1 MMDTKKLLN
10 GISKLNQDLIKKS
23 EEYREIKTKYLN
35 NFKIVEYLFNK
46 PTKKIFTSNDIDL
59 DYNNTVKSVYL
70 DPDHVTHLDVALD
83 DLAYT
88 LYEYNRIY
96 NAYTNYV
103 KEYIKITKSK
113 PLFPKINYLP
123 HYSELSNKVRIIND
137 ILDKIRDYFEKKDTC
152 KMSCVYKWTFITEGE
167 HHTLSQKIPINFTND
182 LVYDFFGQIIY
193 DDKLILFVIDYV
205 DKIAPCNQ
213 SASWRQ
219 DKEDYRIGIMKQ
231 HMLYQMNIHLLRLNK
246 KSDLQAA
253 INHFIGKIMKTNDY
267 VIMNKLDFDVEL
279 FGEVNEELLEFVN
292 EYELNH
298 VAYLKNPRKK
308 TRVREDDDDD
318 DDELDKEPADEKS
331 VVDKNMFKKL
341 VSRKMYLG
349 TDNKFIDKNE
359 RLVRSVW
366 RDKIRE
372 REEENVRRV
381 QRLINGK
388 H

>member
-1 MMDTKKLLN
+1 MTDTKKYLN
-10 GISKLNQDLIKKS
+10 SISKTNQELIKKS
-23 EEYREIKTKYLN
+23 EEYRETKTKYLN

-46 PTKKIFTSNDIDL
+46 PTKKIFTPNDIDV
-59 DYNNTVKSVYL
+59 DYNNTIKSVYL

-103 KEYIKITKSK
+103 KEYIKLTKSK
-113 PLFPKINYLP
+113 PLFPKNNYLP
-123 HYSELSNKVRIIND
+123 CYTELPDKVRAIND
-137 ILDKIRDYFEKKDTC
+137 ILDNIIDYFSNKKKDTC

-167 HHTLSQKIPINFTND
+167 HHTLSQKIPINFTNN
-182 LVYDFFGQIIY
+182 LVYDIFGQIIY

-205 DKIAPCNQ
+205 E
-213 SASWRQ
+213 
-219 DKEDYRIGIMKQ
+219 KEDYQTGIMKQ

-246 KSDLQAA
+246 KLDLQAT
-253 INHFIGKIMKTNDY
+253 IKHFIGKIMKTNDY

-279 FGEVNEELLEFVN
+279 FGEIDEELLEFVN

-298 VAYLKNPRKK
+298 VAYLKNPKKK
-308 TRVREDDDDD
+308 TRIREDD
-318 DDELDKEPADEKS
+318 DDELDEEPVDEKS

-366 RDKIRE
+366 RDKKRE